1 MLSKDFVDELV
12 QLLGDH
18 VLKQI
23 EGRLAPAWPKW
34 MTIKTAAKYID
45 HSERSVEYL
54 LSKNL
59 FPVVRRDRLV
69 LIDRDD
75 LDRVFTKLKR

>member
-1 MLSKDFVDELV
+1 MLSEQFIDELKRSI
-12 QLLGDH
+12 GDY
-18 VLKQI
+18 VLRQI
-23 EGRLAPAWPKW
+23 DTRLAPAWPRW

-45 HSERSVEYL
+45 HSDRSFEYL

-75 LDRVFTKLKR
+75 LDRVLSRLKR